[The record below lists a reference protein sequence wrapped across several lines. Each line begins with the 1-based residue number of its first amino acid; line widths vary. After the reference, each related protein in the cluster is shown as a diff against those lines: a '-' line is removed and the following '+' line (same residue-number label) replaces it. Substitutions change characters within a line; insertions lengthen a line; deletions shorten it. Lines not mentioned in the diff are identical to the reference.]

1 MSRTT
6 ASGCLAVEAMDHG
19 ELKDRLLYLHRA
31 GRLVPYPHK
40 LVMGHAKRLKAGC
53 PTANDLSTVRRLIAD
68 ARYDDEDSSVVLIDD
83 DDGGEASREK
93 AEKATN
99 YEEF

>member
-6 ASGCLAVEAMDHG
+6 ASGCLTVEAMDHG
-19 ELKDRLLYLHRA
+19 ELKNRLLYLHRG
-31 GRLVPYPHK
+31 GRLVPYPHD
-40 LVMGHAKRLKAGC
+40 LVMGLAKRLKAGC
-53 PTANDLSTVRRLIAD
+53 PTPNDISTVRRLIAD

-83 DDGGEASREK
+83 DDGDEAARDK
-93 AEKATN
+93 AEN

>member
-6 ASGCLAVEAMDHG
+6 ANDCLAVEAMDHG
-19 ELKDRLLYLHRA
+19 ELKNRLLYLHRG
-31 GRLVPYPHK
+31 GRLVPYPHD
-40 LVMGHAKRLKAGC
+40 LVMGLAHRLKIGR
-53 PTANDLSTVRRLIAD
+53 PTPNDISTVRRLIAD

-83 DDGGEASREK
+83 DDGEAAREK
-93 AEKATN
+93 AEN

>member
-6 ASGCLAVEAMDHG
+6 ATGILAVEAMDHG
-19 ELKDRLLYLHRA
+19 ELKDRLLHLHRG
-31 GRLVPYPHK
+31 GRLVPYPHN
-40 LVMGHAKRLKAGC
+40 LVMGLAHRLKIGC

-68 ARYDDEDSSVVLIDD
+68 ARYHDGSEPVDLIDRSD
-83 DDGGEASREK
+83 SEASREK
-93 AEKATN
+93 AKKAEN